1 MDELIKE
8 IFFEEKTEE
17 EGLDIKIKFS
27 LGSLKISP
35 FSGEKIY
42 HLDAEYPNENY
53 TPIIKYSKGTI
64 GILQCESQ
72 KIGSSLGST
81 FSIDKVLDLFS
92 REKRGD
98 TIKSNS
104 NKWDLKLNR
113 ELPAELNVE
122 GGASEQRMELG
133 GMMLKY
139 LKVSTG
145 ASLTSVTFSE
155 HNKERLEMK
164 VESGAASF
172 EAHGLGFANL
182 EKMKFDGGVG
192 KSLLNFAGDLNNNAT
207 IELSGGLGLIELE
220 IPSDTGARIG
230 ASSKKFLSMDNIPD
244 TYTRSGD
251 LYINQ
256 AYDESKPHLTIN
268 VDIALG
274 SLKIREI

>member
-8 IFFEEKTEE
+8 VFFEEKTDE

-35 FSGEKIY
+35 FTGEKIY

-53 TPIIKYSKGTI
+53 TPKIKYSKGAI
-64 GILQCESQ
+64 GMLSCESQ

-92 REKRGD
+92 RDKRSD

-104 NKWDLKLNR
+104 NKWDLKLNK
-113 ELPAELNVE
+113 ELPAELKVE

-139 LKVSTG
+139 LKIGTG

-164 VESGAASF
+164 IESGAASF
-172 EAHGLGFANL
+172 EAQGLGFANL
-182 EKMKFDGGVG
+182 DRMKFDGGVG
-192 KSLLNFAGDLNNNAT
+192 KSLLNFDGELKSNAT

-220 IPSDTGARIG
+220 IPAGTGARIG
-230 ASSKKFLSMDNIPD
+230 ASSRKFLSMENIPD

-256 AYDESKPHLTIN
+256 AYDESKPHLTIK

-274 SLKIREI
+274 SLKISEV